1 MTRSACQIAHAVASG
16 MNGVRAAG
24 DLVARLEMAKGMRLM
39 EAKRTVADALGVSV
53 ADLSDPL
60 VMHEVR
66 GELRLGRVFEA
77 ETTYPHDPSPQEA
90 KANIRALLGLRQRA
104 LSCVPAGRF

>member
-1 MTRSACQIAHAVASG
+1 MPVAHAVASG

-24 DLVARLEMAKGMRLM
+24 DLVARLEMAKGMKLAA
-39 EAKRTVADALGVSV
+39 AKQHVAEKLGTNV
-53 ADLSDPL
+53 ADLADPL

-66 GELRLGRVFEA
+66 GELRLGRVFES

-90 KANIRALLGLRQRA
+90 KRNIATLLGLQIRG
-104 LSCVPAGRF
+104 AGR